1 MAACSAFTLDD
12 GHIEIDQNL
21 VENAIRPTALGKKNW
36 LFIGEPRRGNAA
48 PSSIP
53 SSSAAV
59 GVDLILTPYLRD
71 ILTRLPMATNWQI
84 KELTP
89 EAWAKEHQLA
99 SIPQAA

>member
-1 MAACSAFTLDD
+1 MLYTI
-12 GHIEIDQNL
+12 IECC
-21 VENAIRPTALGKKNW
+21 R
-36 LFIGEPRRGNAA
+36 RRGLDPYA
-48 PSSIP
+48 
-53 SSSAAV
+53 
-59 GVDLILTPYLRD
+59 YLRD